1 MYKMDERPLSMKCLA
16 EDDRP
21 REKMMEKGRHVLSNA
36 ELLATLIGSGT
47 RNESA
52 LELAMRLLRET
63 GGLEQLARLSVSELV
78 RFKGIGEAKAVCI
91 VAALELG
98 RRRRR
103 YETADDRYCIR
114 SSGDIYRY
122 VKPFLA
128 DLPHEEFWL
137 LLLNKANCVV
147 KQQQISKGGVDA
159 TLVDPKLVFKAAIDQ
174 LAPQMVLCH
183 NHPSGNTNPS
193 PQDCALTRRLV
204 ECSRMF
210 DIHILDHIIFSDL
223 GYYSFSDNAKL

>member
-1 MYKMDERPLSMKCLA
+1 MYLIADRQMTMKCRA

-21 REKMMEKGRHVLSNA
+21 REKMIMKGRQALSAA

-63 GGLEQLARLSVSELV
+63 GGLEQLAKLGVNELMK
-78 RFKGIGEAKAVCI
+78 FKGIGEAKAVSI

-98 RRRRR
+98 RRRKKQDST
-103 YETADDRYCIR
+103 EDRYCIR
-114 SSGDIYRY
+114 TSDDIYRY
-122 VKPFLA
+122 VRPFMA

-137 LLLNKANCVV
+137 LLLNKANFVV
-147 KQQQISKGGVDA
+147 KKQQISKGGVDS

-174 LAPQMVLCH
+174 LAPQIVLCH
-183 NHPSGNTNPS
+183 NHPSGNTSPS
-193 PQDCALTRRLV
+193 PQDCVLTRRLV
-204 ECSRMF
+204 ECSRVF
-210 DIHILDHIIFSDL
+210 DIHIVDHIIFSDL